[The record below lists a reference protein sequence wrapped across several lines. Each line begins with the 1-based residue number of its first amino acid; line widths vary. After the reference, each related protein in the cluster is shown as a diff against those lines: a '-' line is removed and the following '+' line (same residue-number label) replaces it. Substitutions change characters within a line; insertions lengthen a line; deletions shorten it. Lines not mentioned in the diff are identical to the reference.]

1 MSNKLFHLITLLQ
14 EHYTTVGV
22 AFDRDPATHYTCK
35 VDKALDLKEGDLVVV
50 PAGSSFKVGRVARV
64 DAEPDIDIEAPY
76 ALKWVVQKVD
86 TTKFDE
92 QVRRETEAMER
103 IKVDQRAKAR
113 EAALKELMADT
124 TIAELRALLN
134 QPQEAING

>member
-1 MSNKLFHLITLLQ
+1 MSHKLFHLITLLQ
-14 EHYTTVGV
+14 EHYTTVDV
-22 AFDRDPATHYTCK
+22 DRDPATNCTYK
-35 VDKALDLKEGDLVVV
+35 VDKGLDLKEGDLVVV
-50 PAGSSFKVGRVARV
+50 PAGTTFKVGRVTKV

-92 QVRRETEAMER
+92 QIRREAEAMAR

-134 QPQEAING
+134 P